1 MARISSLSGYD
12 VATVPTRRV
21 ERCGKQDRNFP
32 SPGVTGEPPKAMKQ
46 LQEPADSIDLDSM
59 VDRAVKGDA
68 LALDRVLGRIHPVVV
83 RYCRSRMSAGHR
95 SSASA
100 DDVAQEVC
108 MAVLTALP
116 SFRHEGKPFLAFVYG
131 ICAHKVADAHRVAA
145 RSRTHSV
152 AEVPDAPSTAR
163 GPEQHVVA
171 NSTAR
176 VVEGLLGTLPETQQ
190 EILRL
195 RVVVGLSAEETAE
208 ALGMSAGAVRVS
220 QHRALAKLRHLLST
234 DAALTEQL
242 V

>member
-1 MARISSLSGYD
+1 
-12 VATVPTRRV
+12 
-21 ERCGKQDRNFP
+21 
-32 SPGVTGEPPKAMKQ
+32 MKQ
-46 LQEPADSIDLDSM
+46 LRDRTDGIDLDEL
-59 VDRAVKGDA
+59 VDRAVKGDISA
-68 LALDRVLGRIHPVVV
+68 LEGVLAHVHPVVV
-83 RYCRSRMSAGHR
+83 RYCRSRMSTGHR
-95 SSASA
+95 SLASA

-145 RSRTHSV
+145 RSRTLSV
-152 AEVPDAPSTAR
+152 AEVPDSPSTER
-163 GPEQHVVA
+163 GPEQSAVA
-171 NSTAR
+171 DSTAAA
-176 VVEGLLGTLPETQQ
+176 VEDLLHNLPETQQ

-208 ALGMSAGAVRVS
+208 ALGMTAGAVRVS

-234 DAALTEQL
+234 DAVLNEQL

>member
-1 MARISSLSGYD
+1 
-12 VATVPTRRV
+12 
-21 ERCGKQDRNFP
+21 
-32 SPGVTGEPPKAMKQ
+32 MKQ
-46 LQEPADSIDLDSM
+46 VHDAADSIDLEVL
-59 VDRAVKGDA
+59 VDRAVNGDGVA
-68 LALDRVLGRIHPVVV
+68 LERVLGRIHPVIV

-176 VVEGLLGTLPETQQ
+176 VVEEMLGTLPETQQ

-234 DAALTEQL
+234 DAVLSEQL

>member
-1 MARISSLSGYD
+1 VLAGLRRTVQRMRDRD
-12 VATVPTRRV
+12 VL
-21 ERCGKQDRNFP
+21 

-46 LQEPADSIDLDSM
+46 LQEPTDSIDLDVM

-108 MAVLTALP
+108 MAVITALP
-116 SFRHEGKPFLAFVYG
+116 TFRHEGKPFLAFVYG
-131 ICAHKVADAHRVAA
+131 ICAHKVADAHRAAA
-145 RSRTHSV
+145 RSRSHSV
-152 AEVPDAPSTAR
+152 ADVPDAPSTER
-163 GPEQHVVA
+163 GPEQRVVA
-171 NSTAR
+171 NSTAA
-176 VVEGLLGTLPETQQ
+176 VIDGLLGTLPETQQ

-208 ALGMSAGAVRVS
+208 ALAMTAGAVRVS

-234 DAALTEQL
+234 DASLTEQL

>member
-1 MARISSLSGYD
+1 
-12 VATVPTRRV
+12 
-21 ERCGKQDRNFP
+21 
-32 SPGVTGEPPKAMKQ
+32 MKQ
-46 LQEPADSIDLDSM
+46 VHDAADSTDLEVL
-59 VDRAVKGDA
+59 VDRAVNGDA
-68 LALDRVLGRIHPVVV
+68 VALERVLGRIHPVIV

-176 VVEGLLGTLPETQQ
+176 VVEEMLGTLPETQQ

-234 DAALTEQL
+234 DAVLSEQL

>member
-1 MARISSLSGYD
+1 
-12 VATVPTRRV
+12 
-21 ERCGKQDRNFP
+21 
-32 SPGVTGEPPKAMKQ
+32 MKQ
-46 LQEPADSIDLDSM
+46 LQEPTDSNDLDFL
-59 VDRAVKGDA
+59 VERAVKGDA
-68 LALDRVLGRIHPVVV
+68 SALDGVLGRIHPVVV

-108 MAVLTALP
+108 MAVITALP
-116 SFRHEGKPFLAFVYG
+116 TFRHEGKPFLAFVYG

-145 RSRTHSV
+145 RSRSHSV
-152 AEVPDAPSTAR
+152 ADVPDAPSTER
-163 GPEQHVVA
+163 GPEQRVVA
-171 NSTAR
+171 NSTAT
-176 VVEGLLGTLPETQQ
+176 VIEGLLGTLPETQQ

-208 ALGMSAGAVRVS
+208 ALAMTAGAVRVS